1 MVDLGY
7 KKPLND
13 VIIGESPR
21 RVDLNVETATDM
33 YPGRLATKGTTDFDL
48 KVATALLPLAGWL
61 GYKEANSAAKPATRD
76 TIYVADKVA
85 PLHRGGGFPVRSK
98 LAAGANVTRY
108 QNVANWAAGHV
119 IGPASQGDGGIWL
132 SVPFVKNVSVK
143 DTTIDLPS
151 TMIVKDLLV
160 EVTTEVASGEIDIGL
175 LAGEAGG
182 DEDGFVDG
190 LSCAAAGIFRPKAA
204 LTAGS
209 SETYYASTTRGALL
223 RTFLAGSDAVEDVG
237 TYEEKEHLCDG
248 TAKSLTYTTTDHAI
262 VGNIHILLVH
272 PNFQIVAQA
281 DESVDASAA
290 AAALWALSRI

>member
-7 KKPLND
+7 TKITND
-13 VIIGESPR
+13 VIIGDTPR
-21 RVDLNVETATDM
+21 RVDLNVETAANM
-33 YPGRLATKGTTDFDL
+33 YPGRLATRGTTDFDL
-48 KVATALLPLAGWL
+48 KVATALLPVAGWL
-61 GYKEANSAAKPATRD
+61 GYGHANRASKPATRD

-85 PLHRGGGFPVRSK
+85 PLHRGLGFQVRSK

-119 IGPASQGDGGIWL
+119 IGPVSQGDGGIWL
-132 SVPFVKNVSVK
+132 SVPFVKKTSVE
-143 DTTIDLPS
+143 DTTIDLPA
-151 TMIVKDLLV
+151 TMVVKDLLI
-160 EVTTEVASGEIDIGL
+160 EVTTGVASGEIDIGL

-204 LTAGS
+204 LTAGGN
-209 SETYYASTTRGALL
+209 ETYYSATTRGALL
-223 RTFLAGSDAVEDVG
+223 RTFLAGSNAVEDVG

-262 VGNIHILLVH
+262 VGNFHILLAH
-272 PNFQIVAQA
+272 PKFQIVGQA
-281 DESVDASAA
+281 DESVDASSA
-290 AAALWALSRI
+290 AAALWAMSKI